1 MMRKFININQF
12 FLVYILI
19 SLSFISSQHSSID
32 NCSFSKID
40 LENITITQFSDDI
53 LIKIIILNLPNL
65 FNNSILFLFE
75 EEYQMFLFRNS
86 FCTNEFINY
95 KKLQEYNFENKLHLF
110 SIEGDVET
118 NHNIIKLVIQ
128 TKTEFQ
134 ILYFENSKRIDN
146 EINQEIFNIKTNLYP
161 YFMKK
166 IFYNEEYEFFIE
178 KNINIFNDEEQMFN
192 DICYLYEELNITK
205 PPILRRSLYY
215 FKNDILTYPL
225 LNSSN
230 NCLIN
235 NNNISYENES
245 FILEYIC
252 KRNFNISVKDINI
265 KLISIINK
273 KEIETYS
280 GPNSLKDQK
289 ELLKCHKESF
299 KVKYIKNNIGFY
311 ISLFLIFI
319 VFISII
325 ILIIQKYEYK
335 QEEDILLEAPP
346 KKKTLKEAIKE
357 QKDKKNVNF
366 GEVEIIKEK
375 KKKKKKRKRKK

>member
-40 LENITITQFSDDI
+40 LENITITHFSDDI

-86 FCTNEFINY
+86 LCTNEFINY
-95 KKLQEYNFENKLHLF
+95 KKLQEYNFDNKLHLF
-110 SIEGDVET
+110 SIEGDREA

-134 ILYFENSKRIDN
+134 ILYFENNTRIDN
-146 EINQEIFNIKTNLYP
+146 ETNQEIFNIKTNLYP

-166 IFYNEEYEFFIE
+166 IFYNGEYEFFKE

-245 FILEYIC
+245 FILE
-252 KRNFNISVKDINI
+252 
-265 KLISIINK
+265 
-273 KEIETYS
+273 
-280 GPNSLKDQK
+280 
-289 ELLKCHKESF
+289 
-299 KVKYIKNNIGFY
+299 
-311 ISLFLIFI
+311 
-319 VFISII
+319 
-325 ILIIQKYEYK
+325 
-335 QEEDILLEAPP
+335 
-346 KKKTLKEAIKE
+346 
-357 QKDKKNVNF
+357 
-366 GEVEIIKEK
+366 
-375 KKKKKKRKRKK
+375 